1 MSDKVQDGLKATATK
16 SAQYGPGEL
25 QRAADQAAWT
35 KKNGPSNIKEN
46 PFLRHRIYTAKD
58 LDRAK
63 QFRIWRDR
71 NPDKDDSQNP
81 YSWKSPIS
89 P

>member
-16 SAQYGPGEL
+16 IAQYGPGEL

-35 KKNGPSNIKEN
+35 KRNRPSNIEDN
-46 PFLRHRIYTAKD
+46 PFLRHKIYTATE

-63 QFRIWRDR
+63 QFRVWKDQ
-71 NPDKDDSQNP
+71 NPDKDDSENP
-81 YSWKSPIS
+81 YCWKSS
-89 P
+89 